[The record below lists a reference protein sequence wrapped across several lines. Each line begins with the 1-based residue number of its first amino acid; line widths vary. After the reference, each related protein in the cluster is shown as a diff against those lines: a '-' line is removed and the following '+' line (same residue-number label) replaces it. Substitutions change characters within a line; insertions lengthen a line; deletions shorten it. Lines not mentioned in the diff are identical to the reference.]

1 MKLNQGDIVWIDL
14 DPAKGTKTKK
24 KRPCI
29 VISNNQYNRY
39 FNTIIIVPISSS
51 KKYLTL
57 EKYIKS
63 PLFLNI
69 GKDNIQGTALLQ
81 HLRTIDPAKRSNGK
95 VVARLMPNEIKII
108 HSVIQ
113 QFL

>member
-1 MKLNQGDIVWIDL
+1 MWINL
-14 DPAKGTKTKK
+14 SPAKGTETKK

-69 GKDNIQGTALLQ
+69 EKDNIQGTALLQ
-81 HLRTIDPAKRSNGK
+81 HLRTIDPAKQSNGK
-95 VVARLMPNEIKII
+95 VVARLTPNEIKTI